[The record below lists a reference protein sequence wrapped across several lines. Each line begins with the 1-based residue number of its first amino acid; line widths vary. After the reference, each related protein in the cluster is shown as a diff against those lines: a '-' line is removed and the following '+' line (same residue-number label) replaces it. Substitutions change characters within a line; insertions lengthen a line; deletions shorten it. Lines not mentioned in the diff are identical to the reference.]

1 MDYAHNFLNCKQ
13 GKIDQEGLVAM
24 ADALLKNKSINQ
36 WWIPDSVE
44 RQVYVN
50 CLKLVFCLLD
60 KVADT
65 LSIRWV
71 SFTSRARRTQQGG
84 KFEKEI
90 MLHRPMIADCSLCIM
105 YPPCIMHRGVVL

>member
-1 MDYAHNFLNCKQ
+1 M
-13 GKIDQEGLVAM
+13 AM
-24 ADALLKNKSINQ
+24 ADELLKNKSINQ

-71 SFTSRARRTQQGG
+71 SFASRARRKPQGG
-84 KFEKEI
+84 QFEKEI
-90 MLHRPMIADCSLCIM
+90 LLHRPIIALNFSPCIM
-105 YPPCIMHRGVVL
+105 YPLCIMMHRGSFVIFRVLDHLRVLHLA

>member
-1 MDYAHNFLNCKQ
+1 MLSEWAHVIPAHTHLTLLHFWTDNARICFQRKQ
-13 GKIDQEGLVAM
+13 GTIDQEGLGAM
-24 ADALLKNKSINQ
+24 ADELLKNKSINQ

-71 SFTSRARRTQQGG
+71 SFASRARRKPQGG
-84 KFEKEI
+84 QF
-90 MLHRPMIADCSLCIM
+90 
-105 YPPCIMHRGVVL
+105 